1 MQWNLQPTY
10 KVWHND
16 NIQIY
21 LWGEKNHNMCYK
33 HVTVQFV
40 EGFYI
45 KPPTSW
51 GWEATIPY

>member
-1 MQWNLQPTY
+1 MTIRKY
-10 KVWHND
+10 
-16 NIQIY
+16 IY
-21 LWGEKNHNMCYK
+21 EVKKNHNMCYK